1 MDARNAE
8 KEVSY
13 QLIKLLLL
21 NLQREKLITG
31 REAETV
37 RKLAQEQC
45 QPLIGVLDR
54 DHYGA

>member
-31 REAETV
+31 REAEAV
-37 RKLAQEQC
+37 KKLAQEQY
-45 QPLIGVLDR
+45 QPLIGVLD
-54 DHYGA
+54 